1 MPSIERRQ
9 MAKNF
14 VILIG
19 GPGLFIDCDP
29 RHDKTWLNYVAPMQ
43 MAAKDDLYKK
53 AANEIVHWF
62 VFEPPYEHRWID
74 DSEITL
80 FERVEQFFVD
90 AELHALRKSAAD
102 KVKSKGAKSY
112 LHRVKHLAA
121 GFGITYHGLRKVD
134 DFWTELAK
142 FPDESISRIWY
153 SGHAAGAGLFLSLSH
168 DRQCTPVSNT
178 VVQTSTISMKS
189 AQIRT
194 KIDSSSTKV
203 SKFYGCGTKYFAEEW
218 HRTFNV
224 PTAGATYSITF
235 AVLAKPG
242 SNVLT
247 LIEQTPTPQGSP
259 EWKTFP

>member
-1 MPSIERRQ
+1 

-43 MAAKDDLYKK
+43 LAAKDDLYKK
-53 AANEIVHWF
+53 DADEKVHWF
-62 VFEPPYEHRWID
+62 VFEPPYEHRFID

-90 AELHALRKSAAD
+90 AELHELRKKAAD

-112 LHRVKHLAA
+112 INRVKHLASN
-121 GFGITYHGLRKVD
+121 FGIAYHGLRKVD
-134 DFWTELAK
+134 DFWSKLAE
-142 FPDESISRIWY
+142 FPDGSLSRVWY
-153 SGHAAGAGLFLSLSH
+153 SGHAAGTGLFLSLSH
-168 DRQCTPVSNT
+168 DRQCAPVSNT
-178 VVQTSTISMKS
+178 IVQTSDISTMQTK
-189 AQIRT
+189 IGP

-203 SKFYGCGTKYFAEEW
+203 SKFYGCGTKHFAEEW

-224 PTAGATYSITF
+224 PTAGATHSITF
-235 AVLAKPG
+235 AVLARPG

-247 LIEQTPTPQGSP
+247 LIEQTATSQENP
-259 EWKTFP
+259 EWVMFPSR